1 MARIII
7 LAQTSEV
14 FDFVEYALSREG
26 HQVRSLHETPVSVTD
41 IQTLLP
47 DLVIVDAASS
57 ASPSEKLRLGH
68 RRNHTLDRLRI
79 LIIGSAS
86 GPAQDSISKIKGEA
100 YLARPLDPR
109 TFMARVSA
117 ILDSKVDA
125 HANDRIV
132 AANLVI
138 DPFYLRVTRS
148 GRLLSLTVSQ
158 FRVLYHMASHPGVT
172 FRRDQLINVGWPN
185 QQVTPR
191 TVDVFMRD
199 IRKEVEEDPRQPRFL
214 LTKRG
219 YGYSFQIPRMP
230 SRTSLVDPS

>member
-7 LAQTSEV
+7 LAQPSEL
-14 FDFVEYALSREG
+14 FAFVEYALSREG
-26 HQVRSLHETPVSVTD
+26 HQVRFLRETRVSVTNVCKF
-41 IQTLLP
+41 LP

-68 RRNHTLDRLRI
+68 RRNRTLDRLRI
-79 LIIGSAS
+79 LIVGSAS
-86 GPAQDSISKIKGEA
+86 GPAQGSISKIKGEP

-109 TFMARVSA
+109 TFMVRVNA

-125 HANDRIV
+125 HANGRIV

-158 FRVLYHMASHPGVT
+158 FRLLYFMASHPGVT
-172 FRRDQLINVGWPN
+172 FRRDQLIDVGWSN

-199 IRKEVEEDPRQPRFL
+199 LRKVVEEDPRQPRFL

-219 YGYSFQIPRMP
+219 HGYSFQIPKMP
-230 SRTSLVDPS
+230 SLTSLVDPS